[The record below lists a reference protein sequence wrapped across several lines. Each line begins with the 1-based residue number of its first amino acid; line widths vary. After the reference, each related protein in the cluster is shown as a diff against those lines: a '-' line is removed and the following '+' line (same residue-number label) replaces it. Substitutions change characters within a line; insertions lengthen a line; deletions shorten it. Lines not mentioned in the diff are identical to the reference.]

1 MSIPIFPVFINDGGY
16 SQANI
21 SGTFVCDINHAV
33 NVFLGVRGYFLN
45 QSRFRAESLDIVRLA
60 EDQK

>member
-1 MSIPIFPVFINDGGY
+1 MSIPIFPVFINDGWY

-21 SGTFVCDINHAV
+21 PGTVCDINHAV
-33 NVFLGVRGYFLN
+33 NVSLGVRGYFLH
-45 QSRFRAESLDIVRLA
+45 QSRFRAESLDLVRLA